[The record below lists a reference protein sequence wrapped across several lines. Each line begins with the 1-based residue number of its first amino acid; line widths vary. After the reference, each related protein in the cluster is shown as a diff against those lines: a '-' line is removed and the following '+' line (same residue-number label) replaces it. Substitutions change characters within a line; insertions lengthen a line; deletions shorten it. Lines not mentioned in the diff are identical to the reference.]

1 MPRNPKFTFAVIADT
16 HVNQHEDHSS
26 SVYHSS
32 RLANA
37 RTRHVIEEINRL
49 SPAFVIH
56 LGDLVN
62 PVPNQHTYTEA
73 AEQFLSLASALHPPL
88 HLVAGNH
95 DVGDKPLEWMPAPT
109 VTDDYIALYE
119 GFFGSHYYSFEFDD
133 CHFAIINAQI
143 LNSGLDCEGRQR
155 DWLEADLNQSADKR
169 VFVCTHYPPYVASPD
184 EPSSYDNIDEPG
196 RSWLLDL
203 LEKHKVEALFA
214 GHVHNFFYDRYAG
227 TDCYVL
233 PSTAFV
239 RHEYA
244 ELSRVSPG
252 PENGRNDG
260 PKLGYFVVRVYSDG
274 HVAEM
279 VRTYGETRAPATPS
293 HENINFVS
301 AVHSRE
307 SDNATIGVDLRHPWV
322 ETIEISP
329 NGASDE
335 FARKPARNDY
345 PLLAIWEMGVRRMR
359 VPVQDMVRLETRHR
373 MELLNELGHVFTV
386 YCYGAPNRAL
396 AELLGKHHRLVD
408 TLEIITPWRRIH
420 ETIAELKVLK
430 HATDLPIYIS
440 PVQTEDD
447 VRFEGGKFNLLVSH
461 GFSLAEKDRLREL
474 WGQLRP
480 LAMVDGLVFRIDRDG
495 SAWSQIQAVDAF
507 ASELDTRTMSYVRT
521 SSSRPAE
528 EFVDDLDN
536 SNRVAQAV
544 ISGLGAERT
553 DVILDALIDSDR
565 GHYVRHGLIDRRY
578 NPRMGSR
585 VVRNLLGA
593 FNSGELRLCTRELD
607 SIEGGRLG
615 VFRRSTDYLYLVLPE
630 PLVASFSVP
639 IKTGLPPPSGSIQRI
654 DLATGVISSFE
665 CHTGS
670 DPQTTVSLEPSIET
684 PTVFVVAANG
694 ETGRR
699 TALRQR

>member
-1 MPRNPKFTFAVIADT
+1 MPRNLKFTFAVIADT

-26 SVYHSS
+26 SVYRSS

-37 RTRHVIEEINRL
+37 RARHVIEELNRL

-62 PVPNQHTYTEA
+62 PVPNQPTYPEA
-73 AEQFLSLASALHPPL
+73 AEQFLALADALHPPL

-109 VTDDYIALYE
+109 VTDDYLALYE
-119 GFFGSHYYSFEFDD
+119 GFFGRHYYSFGFDD

-143 LNSGLDCEGRQR
+143 LNSGLACEGEQR
-155 DWLEADLNQSADKR
+155 DWLEADLDQAADKR
-169 VFVCTHYPPYVASPD
+169 IFVCTHYPPYVASPD
-184 EPSSYDNIDEPG
+184 EPSSYDNIDEPA

-260 PKLGYFVVRVYSDG
+260 PKLGYFVVRVYQDG

-279 VRTYGETRAPATPS
+279 VRTYGETRALDSPPHEDINYVPA
-293 HENINFVS
+293 I
-301 AVHSRE
+301 HSRE
-307 SDNATIGVDLRHPWV
+307 SDNASIGIDLRHPWV

-345 PLLAIWEMGVRRMR
+345 PLLALWEMGVRRMR
-359 VPVQDMVRLETRHR
+359 VPGQDLVRLETRRR
-373 MELLNELGHVFTV
+373 MELLSELGHVFSV

-396 AELLGKHHRLVD
+396 AELLRKHHQLVD
-408 TLEIITPWRRIH
+408 TLEIITPWRRID
-420 ETIAELKVLK
+420 ETIAELKALK
-430 HATDLPIYIS
+430 HATNLPIYIS
-440 PVQTEDD
+440 PVQNEDD

-474 WGQLRP
+474 WEKLRP

-495 SAWSQIQAVDAF
+495 SAWSQIQAVDTF
-507 ASELDTRTMSYVRT
+507 ASEIETRAMAYVRT

-536 SNRVAQAV
+536 ANRVAEAL
-544 ISGLGAERT
+544 IAGLGTERT
-553 DVILDALIDSDR
+553 QLFLDALMDSDR

-578 NPRMGSR
+578 NPRMGGR
-585 VVRNLLGA
+585 VAKNLLGA
-593 FNSGELRLCTRELD
+593 FGSGGLRLPAPELD
-607 SIEGGRLG
+607 TIEGGRLG
-615 VFRRSTDYLYLVLPE
+615 VFRRGTDHLYLVLPE
-630 PLVASFSVP
+630 PMVANVSLP
-639 IKTGLPPPSGSIQRI
+639 IETGLAPPSGSVRRI
-654 DLATGVISSFE
+654 DLATGVISSIE
-665 CHTGS
+665 YHIES
-670 DPQTTVSLEPSIET
+670 NSQATVSLQASIET
-684 PTVFVVAANG
+684 PTVLVTAANG
-694 ETGRR
+694 EARS
-699 TALRQR
+699 